1 MTETWYEAKFYD
13 PTTFKAV
20 EVAAHTDKAVTLADG
35 RRRQKVSQGGIIARS
50 RSHLKSLLIAHFERE
65 LNKYQS
71 WASYNRQRIEQLKAV
86 SDD

>member
-1 MTETWYEAKFYD
+1 MIETWYEAKFYD

-50 RSHLKSLLIAHFERE
+50 RSHLKSLMVAHFERE
-65 LNKYQS
+65 ASKYEG
-71 WASYNRQRIEQLKAV
+71 WASHNRKRVEQIKAV